1 MPIPLIYQKFLMKT
15 VQHQFVEFIPDDIKE
30 GILYISIPYATV
42 IHKCACGCGNEV
54 VTPLSPEDWQFTFD
68 GKTVSLY
75 PSIGSRNL
83 MCKSHYWITQNQIE
97 YEKNYHPNSINGSKF
112 LSIKSSKRNQ
122 RTRFSKKDKRP
133 R

>member
-1 MPIPLIYQKFLMKT
+1 MKT
-15 VQHQFVEFIPDDIKE
+15 VQHQFVEFIPDDIQE

>member
-1 MPIPLIYQKFLMKT
+1 MKT